1 MRFISFN
8 VNGIRAIKNKS
19 KQGQP
24 LQQQEASILQQL
36 IEEQQPDILALQ
48 EIKTQ
53 SIADLDFLKP
63 YFPHIFINTAV
74 KKGYSG
80 TAILTKEEP
89 QEIHYNFDLCEFEQD
104 ITDKSWNQE
113 GRTITAIFE
122 TCIVVTVYVPN
133 SKPKLARID
142 ERLEWEEHL
151 RVYLEQLEMYD
162 RPIIV
167 CGDLNVAPQPMDI
180 HNKQRADVAGASPQE
195 RGAFQ
200 KLTEHFTDSFRYLHP
215 AEQQWSWWSNF
226 ADSRARNKGWRI
238 DLILVSTA
246 HKNQIKEA
254 AILSEYHGSDHCPV
268 LLTIIGS

>member
-1 MRFISFN
+1 MRIISFN
-8 VNGIRAIKNKS
+8 VNGIRSIKNKT

-24 LQQQEASILQQL
+24 VQNPPSVLHQL
-36 IEEQQPDILALQ
+36 IEEQKPDVLAFQ

-63 YFPHIFINTAV
+63 QFPHIFINTAV

-80 TAILTKEEP
+80 TALLSKEEP
-89 QEIHYNFDLCEFEQD
+89 QEIHYNFDLCTFETD
-104 ITDKSWNQE
+104 IADKSWNQE

-133 SKPKLARID
+133 AKPKLARID
-142 ERLEWEEHL
+142 DRLEWEEHL
-151 RVYLEQLEMYD
+151 RVYLQYVEETYG
-162 RPIIV
+162 RPVIL

-180 HNKQRADVAGASPQE
+180 HSKQRADVAGASPEE

-200 KLTEHFTDSFRYLHP
+200 RLAERFTDSFRHMHP
-215 AEQQWSWWSNF
+215 EEQAWSWWSNF
-226 ADSRARNKGWRI
+226 ANSRARNKGWRI
-238 DLILVSTA
+238 DLILVSKTNE
-246 HKNQIKEA
+246 NQIESA

-268 LLTIIGS
+268 MLDISM